1 MIFISSEGK
10 VNLTFTD
17 KEMSALLSA
26 LAVAT
31 IKWNKIK
38 DKEVTTTKDDLE
50 KLSISIFEQLREK

>member
-17 KEMSALLSA
+17 KEMSALLSG

-31 IKWNKIK
+31 VKWNRIK

-50 KLSISIFEQLREK
+50 KLSISIFDQLRKK